1 MLAIPH
7 LCNGFRGNLLVI
19 IESKIFE
26 TPTFQA
32 KKKDLDK
39 YLKMYLLI
47 KAIELINALC
57 LFNDHS
63 VIKWLTV
70 ETRGSYC
77 CLLT

>member
-39 YLKMYLLI
+39 HLKMYLLI

-57 LFNDHS
+57 LFND
-63 VIKWLTV
+63 
-70 ETRGSYC
+70 
-77 CLLT
+77 